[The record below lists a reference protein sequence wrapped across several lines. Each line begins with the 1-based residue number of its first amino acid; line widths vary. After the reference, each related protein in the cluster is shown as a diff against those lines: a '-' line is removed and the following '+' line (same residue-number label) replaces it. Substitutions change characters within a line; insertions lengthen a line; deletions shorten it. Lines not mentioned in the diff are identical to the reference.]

1 MARLRS
7 ARLAKDADDAG
18 TKQSP
23 AAELS
28 VKTDMTGSSVAEQT
42 GTREPSVD
50 ELALQTAQKMKER
63 LLRAVTCEVDSGSSY
78 LKREPDILTLE
89 SKKSSGHPKAGRDV
103 HQLSSSLDPGIKIKD
118 SVYFEFG
125 VTQACARSGEEM
137 VMKRSVVTSD
147 FETKE
152 KVPAVFPSRHQVEKM
167 KKAESGKSTG
177 KQWFDMAAPELTAEL
192 KNDLRALQLRNAID
206 PKQHYKANDELP
218 KYFQVGRVVA
228 GPAEFYS
235 ARIPRRQ
242 QKRSLVEELFADE
255 ELRRYQK
262 KKHTQLQR
270 QYQSGTHRL
279 KKIKHGKKYKH
290 AAA

>member
-89 SKKSSGHPKAGRDV
+89 SKKSSGHPKAGRYEANQQCSHVD
-103 HQLSSSLDPGIKIKD
+103 SIKH
-118 SVYFEFG
+118 
-125 VTQACARSGEEM
+125 VTM
-137 VMKRSVVTSD
+137 VIVSKHLNALSVVVMVDPRKDT
-147 FETKE
+147 
-152 KVPAVFPSRHQVEKM
+152 
-167 KKAESGKSTG
+167 
-177 KQWFDMAAPELTAEL
+177 
-192 KNDLRALQLRNAID
+192 NA
-206 PKQHYKANDELP
+206 
-218 KYFQVGRVVA
+218 
-228 GPAEFYS
+228 
-235 ARIPRRQ
+235 
-242 QKRSLVEELFADE
+242 
-255 ELRRYQK
+255 
-262 KKHTQLQR
+262 
-270 QYQSGTHRL
+270 
-279 KKIKHGKKYKH
+279 
-290 AAA
+290 